1 MSKERRNTDIQ
12 QVFIDHYCKSEQNKV
27 SNLHVVERFNQ
38 HLPDGFIKELNPHI
52 TFPKYNGWSNS
63 ATWCIYMEIT
73 NNQTLYRL
81 VMAHKGKMTIDDL
94 KDITSHIKV
103 ESWCEGEINYAE
115 LLEELQ

>member
-1 MSKERRNTDIQ
+1 MDNQTAAQ
-12 QVFIDHYCKSEQNKV
+12 
-27 SNLHVVERFNQ
+27 RFNQ
-38 HLPDGFIKELNPHI
+38 HMPDGVIKDFSTHFNAI
-52 TFPKYNGWSNS
+52 TYNGWSNS

-81 VMAHKGKMTIDDL
+81 VLAHKGKMTIDDL
-94 KDITSHIKV
+94 KDITSHIQV

>member
-1 MSKERRNTDIQ
+1 MA
-12 QVFIDHYCKSEQNKV
+12 
-27 SNLHVVERFNQ
+27 
-38 HLPDGFIKELNPHI
+38 
-52 TFPKYNGWSNS
+52 KYNGWSNS

>member
-1 MSKERRNTDIQ
+1 M
-12 QVFIDHYCKSEQNKV
+12 
-27 SNLHVVERFNQ
+27 
-38 HLPDGFIKELNPHI
+38 PDEVIKDFSTYINA
-52 TFPKYNGWSNS
+52 TTYNGWSNS

-81 VMAHKGKMTIDDL
+81 VLAHKGKMTIDDL

>member
-1 MSKERRNTDIQ
+1 MSKQQRNTGVLNFLMQ
-12 QVFIDHYCKSEQNKV
+12 AQSM
-27 SNLHVVERFNQ
+27 ERLNQ
-38 HLPDGFIKELNPHI
+38 HMPDEVIKDFSTHI
-52 TFPKYNGWSNS
+52 NATTYNGWSNS

>member
-38 HLPDGFIKELNPHI
+38 HMPDEVIKDFSTHFNA
-52 TFPKYNGWSNS
+52 TTYNGWSNS

-81 VMAHKGKMTIDDL
+81 VMAHKGKMTVDDL
-94 KDITSHIKV
+94 KDITSHIKL